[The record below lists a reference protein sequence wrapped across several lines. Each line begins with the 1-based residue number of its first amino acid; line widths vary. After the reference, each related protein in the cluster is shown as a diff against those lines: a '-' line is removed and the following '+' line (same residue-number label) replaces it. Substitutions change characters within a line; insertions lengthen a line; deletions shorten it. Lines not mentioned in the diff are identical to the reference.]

1 MAGDRIVKLS
11 FLEIDG
17 NPVAGVMCFDYQS
30 TVYLYNNGYDG
41 RYRSLSVGLLSKL
54 LSIKES
60 IQSGKKTYDLLK
72 GSEPYKHRLGGKPI
86 PLYRC
91 DIEF

>member
-1 MAGDRIVKLS
+1 V
-11 FLEIDG
+11 
-17 NPVAGVMCFDYQS
+17 
-30 TVYLYNNGYDG
+30 
-41 RYRSLSVGLLSKL
+41 

-72 GSEPYKHRLGGKPI
+72 GSEAYKHRLGGKPV

-91 DIEF
+91 DIGIQ